1 MNSNNYNLK
10 EILDEVRTCTLLCC
24 TDNGKVYSSSA
35 EKYLKWL
42 EGYTSFVYLK
52 WLMSGSKILEK

>member
-1 MNSNNYNLK
+1 MMNSNNYNLK
-10 EILDEVRTCTLLCC
+10 EILDEVRTCTLLCH

-52 WLMSGSKILEK
+52 